1 MLFSATLSSVR
12 LARNMRPGVREGG
25 GGVREGVDGGRT
37 GKRREQGYLGGMR
50 DRGDER
56 DRGKE
61 RGY

>member
-1 MLFSATLSSVR
+1 M
-12 LARNMRPGVREGG
+12 
-25 GGVREGVDGGRT
+25 REGVDGGRT